1 MAVVGMLAVAL
12 PSVASVLPAKFVV
25 TKSQCVEVADD
36 GTCARYDDK
45 PVAYALIPSAAQP
58 VEPRLTV
65 TGTTTYPSSGQILFV
80 TVSQP
85 PITLLD
91 WFVARDNPAAR
102 LWTYTDKYGTSTP
115 EQQLRSGQRQM
126 TGAKD
131 RATYVALKAAGFD
144 VQRTLGPAV
153 VDYVVCMKQNDKGT
167 KCLEEAPAASLL
179 QPDDVITKVN
189 GLDIATIEDIPKA
202 LADVKAGDE
211 VDVELRRG
219 SDTVTG
225 RVKTVLAEGEA
236 TPRTILGFVPIDTT
250 SVVLP
255 EGLSVEFDTGS
266 IGGPSAGLAFT
277 LTLIDT
283 VTPGQLMGNQRVAV
297 TGEIDIDGNVGPI
310 GGLNSKASAVK
321 QMGAK
326 YFLVPASQPET
337 GNDSIAAARR
347 VVGDDV
353 EIIPVATLDEAL
365 AALVRLGG
373 DPLPASGVSA

>member
-1 MAVVGMLAVAL
+1 MAALGVLAVAL
-12 PSVASVLPAKFVV
+12 PAVASVVPARFVV
-25 TKSQCVEVADD
+25 SKQQCVEVADD
-36 GTCARYDDK
+36 GSCARYGDRA
-45 PVAYALIPSAAQP
+45 VEFALIPSSAQP
-58 VEPRLTV
+58 VEPRLRV

-102 LWTYTDKYGTSTP
+102 LWSYTDKYGTRTP
-115 EQQLRSGQRQM
+115 EQQVRSGQRQM

-153 VDYVVCMKQNDKGT
+153 VDYVLCLKTNDKGT

-189 GLDIATIEDIPKA
+189 GKDIETVDDIPVA
-202 LADVKAGDE
+202 LADVTAGSE
-211 VDVELRRG
+211 VEVELRRG
-219 SDTVTG
+219 DEVVTG
-225 RVKTVLAEGEA
+225 KVETVSAEGEA
-236 TPRTILGFVPIDTT
+236 MPRTILGFVPIDTT
-250 SVVLP
+250 LVVLP
-255 EGLSVEFDTGS
+255 DGLSIEFDTGS

-283 VTPGQLMGNQRVAV
+283 VTPGQLMGNHRVAV
-297 TGEIDIDGNVGPI
+297 TGEIDIDGNVGAI

-321 QMGAK
+321 QMGVK

-353 EIIPVATLDEAL
+353 EIIPVATLAEAL
-365 AALVRLGG
+365 AALERLGG
-373 DPLPASGVSA
+373 DPLPSSGVTA